1 MYFKIF
7 WNKVTLQ
14 FPLFLQSDWEKNCD
28 LIKSTFSAKNTANI
42 ISQNNQQV
50 QLYITFQELKHI
62 HLPLYA
68 LPGNL
73 AHFFLLLNCV
83 LETIG
88 EHQQDTSEKKTTIIM
103 YKRQQ
108 DLCTKYSVRKT
119 LDNKIIINLYMQ
131 MYMYLC

>member
-42 ISQNNQQV
+42 ISQNNQRV

-88 EHQQDTSEKKTTIIM
+88 EHQQDTSEKKNHNN
-103 YKRQQ
+103 YVQ
-108 DLCTKYSVRKT
+108 
-119 LDNKIIINLYMQ
+119 
-131 MYMYLC
+131 